1 MANLIAKQT
10 VFATID
16 RRKAVKEGHPEAKFL
31 LVREGHEISE
41 AEVEKHE
48 GAAALVGSKA
58 STEPVHEAQTPQRR
72 VVEEEEPKQRRKKA
86 KRR

>member
-1 MANLIAKQT
+1 MANLIAQQT

-16 RRKAVKEGHPEAKFL
+16 RKKAVKEGHPEAKFL

-41 AEVEKHE
+41 ADVEKHE

-58 STEPVHEAQTPQRR
+58 STEPVHEAQTAQRR
-72 VVEEEEPKQRRKKA
+72 EDETPVKRRKKR
-86 KRR
+86 K